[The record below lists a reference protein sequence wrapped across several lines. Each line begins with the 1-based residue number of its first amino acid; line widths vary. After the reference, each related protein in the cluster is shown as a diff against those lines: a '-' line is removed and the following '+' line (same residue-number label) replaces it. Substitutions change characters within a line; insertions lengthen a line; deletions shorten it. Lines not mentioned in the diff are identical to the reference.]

1 MAGTQLIRMDERAN
15 VVKQLF
21 KDNSERMIKMAPR
34 TLGDPQRLL
43 TIAFNTIAFDD
54 KLVQCTPQ
62 SLIGGVFEALKLGV
76 ALGGPM
82 QEAWLIPFR
91 NSKINAFEATFIVG
105 FQGYRNILD
114 RGRGVIDVHPRAVY
128 AGDEFDMQY
137 GTPRDKISHRPYWM
151 LGKTEKDKGQ
161 LMCVYAI
168 ANLRG
173 GGQQIEVM
181 PRAEVDA
188 HRARSR
194 AKDSG
199 PWVSDYDAMALKT
212 VIRKIA
218 KYLPKSNELLAR
230 ALDLDDKADRGV
242 PQDFDVTGL
251 VMPAEAQAGPKKPA
265 LDQLTDRVVGTQET
279 SESTGGE
286 LSPEENAR
294 LDAELAAEE
303 AKNNPQ

>member
-1 MAGTQLIRMDERAN
+1 MSTTQLVRMDQRAN

-21 KDNSERMIKMAPR
+21 KDNNDRMVKMAPR
-34 TLGDPQRLL
+34 TVGDPNRLL
-43 TIAFNTIAFDD
+43 TIAFNTIVYDD
-54 KLVQCTPQ
+54 KLVQCTPE
-62 SLIGGVFEALKLGV
+62 SLIGGCFEALKLGV

-91 NSKINAFEATFIVG
+91 NSKINALEATFIVG

-128 AGDEFDMQY
+128 AGDEFDLAY
-137 GTPRDKISHRPYWM
+137 GTPRDKIVHRPHWM
-151 LGKTEKDKGQ
+151 IAKEKGQ
-161 LMCVYAI
+161 LVAVYAI

-199 PWVSDYDAMALKT
+199 PWVTDYDAMTLKT

-242 PQDFDVTGL
+242 PQDFDLEGL
-251 VMPAEAQAGPKKPA
+251 VIPAATTDDAKAPA
-265 LDQLTDRVVGTQET
+265 LDRLTKAV
-279 SESTGGE
+279 TGQQAAD
-286 LSPEENAR
+286 LTPAENAA
-294 LDAELAAEE
+294 LDAELAEKDSRRE
-303 AKNNPQ
+303 